1 MKRRD
6 FIKKS
11 CAMASACFAFSAVS
25 VLQSCEDNIDENYN
39 LSNEN
44 EDDSEQNQL
53 AIDISQSPH
62 TNLNNING
70 TSYIGSNVI
79 DSQGLL
85 LVKSSET
92 KIKAYSRR
100 CTHSSYIVNA
110 FNNQG
115 VAICSSGHGGSFN
128 LNGNVTAGP
137 PSSSLR
143 SYATSLDG
151 NILTIS
157 K

>member
-1 MKRRD
+1 
-6 FIKKS
+6 
-11 CAMASACFAFSAVS
+11 MASACFAFSAVS

-39 LSNEN
+39 LSNDN

-53 AIDISQSPH
+53 IIDISQSPH

-70 TSYIGSNVI
+70 TSYLGSNVI
-79 DSQGLL
+79 DNQGLL
-85 LVKSSET
+85 LVKSSGT